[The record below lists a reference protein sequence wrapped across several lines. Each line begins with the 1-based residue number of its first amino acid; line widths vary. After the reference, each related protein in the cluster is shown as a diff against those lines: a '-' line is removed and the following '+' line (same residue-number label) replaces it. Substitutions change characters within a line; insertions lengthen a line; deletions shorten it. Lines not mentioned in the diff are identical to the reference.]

1 MSRNALGLVET
12 QGLIAAIV
20 ATDAAAKA
28 AGVVVSSVELTD
40 AAYLTLKI
48 EGELG
53 AVQAAVEAS
62 AEAAQKVGEIVAVKV
77 IPNPD
82 DGLEVLIPP
91 KRYVSKYHPEEK
103 RPPLTYGDSDPDL
116 PMKKPVAKR
125 SMPPHSKPKKVIS
138 IKKESLS
145 DLEKLTVAQLR
156 KYARTLDGLS
166 LKGREISAANK
177 NTIIEAIKNLLDLE

>member
-12 QGLIAAIV
+12 QGLIAAIE
-20 ATDAAAKA
+20 ATDVAAKA

-40 AAYLTLKI
+40 AAFLTLKI

-62 AEAAQKVGEIVAVKV
+62 VEAAQKVGEIVAVKI

-82 DGLEVLIPP
+82 DGLSILISQ
-91 KRYVSKYHPEEK
+91 KRYVSKYHPEEN
-103 RPPLTYGDSDPDL
+103 RLPLTYGDADPDL
-116 PMKKPVAKR
+116 PVKKSVTKR
-125 SMPPHSKPKKVIS
+125 SMPPSAKIKKPTEPKKG
-138 IKKESLS
+138 SLS

-156 KYARTLDGLS
+156 KYARTLDELS
-166 LKGREISAANK
+166 LKGREISTANK
-177 NTIIEAIKNLLDLE
+177 KTIIEAIKNLLDLE

>member
-12 QGLIAAIV
+12 QGLIAAIE

-40 AAYLTLKI
+40 AAFLTLKI

-53 AVQAAVEAS
+53 AVQAAVEA
-62 AEAAQKVGEIVAVKV
+62 AVNAAQKLGEIVAVTI

-82 DGLEVLIPP
+82 DGLDVLIPP
-91 KRYVSKYHPEEK
+91 KRYISKYHPEEN
-103 RPPLTYGDSDPDL
+103 RPPLIYGDGKL
-116 PMKKPVAKR
+116 NRTIKKPEPTR
-125 SMPPHSKPKKVIS
+125 SMPQQVKTKKASEPKI
-138 IKKESLS
+138 ESLR
-145 DLEKLTVAQLR
+145 DMEIMTVAQLR
-156 KYARTLDGLS
+156 KYARTLEGLS

-177 NTIIEAIKNLLDLE
+177 NTIIDAIKNLLDLE